1 MSIDNVFN
9 NPVTGNSNLINKK
22 SLKIPIIITA
32 VLLVIFFFFNSYQSN
47 KIVSTISVTGVADI
61 TAKPDTVSFVVTS
74 VNLATDVSKGVAVG
88 ESSINKLIDITKE
101 LGGLDVEI
109 KKTFY
114 QVAEASSGF
123 SIANAFSVKTKK
135 VENVNTLIEKLY
147 TNGATTVS
155 NVTFKSDDIQN
166 VETQLRQK
174 VFKDA
179 KDKANRIAK
188 SSGKRLGK
196 IISITDDGTSN
207 TSTIR
212 DIQSGNDM
220 INISKSVSVVYQLK

>member
-9 NPVTGNSNLINKK
+9 NPVSNTSLPNRK
-22 SLKIPIIITA
+22 SIKVPIIVLA
-32 VLLVIFFFFNSYQSN
+32 VLLICFFLYNFYQS
-47 KIVSTISVTGVADI
+47 KQIVSTISVTGVADV
-61 TAKPDTVSFVVTS
+61 TAKPDTVSFVVTN
-74 VNLATDVSKGVAVG
+74 VNLATEVSRGIVIG
-88 ESSINKLIDITKE
+88 EVNTNKLIEITKE
-101 LGGLDVEI
+101 LSGSDVEI

-114 QVAEASSGF
+114 QVTETTSGF

-135 VENVNTLIEKLY
+135 TENVDSIINKLY
-147 TNGATTVS
+147 SNGATTVS

-166 VETQLRQK
+166 VETQLRKK
-174 VFKDA
+174 VFQDA

-207 TSTIR
+207 TSSIK
-212 DIQSGNDM
+212 DMKSGDGL
-220 INISKSVSVVYQLK
+220 ISISKSVSIVYQLK

>member
-1 MSIDNVFN
+1 MSIENIFN
-9 NPVTGNSNLINKK
+9 NSVTGTSLFNRKN
-22 SLKIPIIITA
+22 LKIPIIVLV
-32 VLLVIFFFFNSYQSN
+32 VLLISFFLYNSYKSN
-47 KIVSTISVTGVADI
+47 QIVSTISVTGVADI
-61 TAKPDTVSFVVTS
+61 TAKPDSVSFVVTNI
-74 VNLATDVSKGVAVG
+74 NLATDVSRGVAIG
-88 ESSINKLIDITKE
+88 EVNIKKLIDITKE
-101 LGGLDVEI
+101 LGGSEVEI

-135 VENVNTLIEKLY
+135 IENVDSLIEKLY

-155 NVTFKSDDIQN
+155 NVTFKSDDIQK

-174 VFKDA
+174 VFQDA
-179 KDKANRIAK
+179 KDKANRVAK

-207 TSTIR
+207 TSSIK
-212 DIQSGNDM
+212 DMQSSEGL
-220 INISKSVSVVYQLK
+220 INISKSISVVYQLK